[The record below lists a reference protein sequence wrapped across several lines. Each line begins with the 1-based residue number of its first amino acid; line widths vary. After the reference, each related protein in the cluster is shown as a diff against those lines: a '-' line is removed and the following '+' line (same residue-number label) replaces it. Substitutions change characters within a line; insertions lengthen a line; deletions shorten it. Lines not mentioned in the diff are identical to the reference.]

1 MSTRCQVRVQDKTS
15 AFTLYHHWDGY
26 PTNMLG
32 LIDEAW
38 RSFSA
43 KEEYSYIDYYLTRAP
58 KVASLLCAID
68 PGGFEPEMSN
78 DLHGDIE
85 WYYVLNVTSQDG
97 DPKWHVNIYT
107 VNRFSLNL
115 IGSYTTPSDMNLYEK
130 LETKGS
136 IGDCS
141 LQILGYRHEAHE
153 DGAVR
158 SVHFNEAEIFS
169 VYKVDA
175 HGLVVWLADCTTLD
189 TALRTVAELAE
200 LIERG
205 ETDDL

>member
-15 AFTLYHHWDGY
+15 AFTLYHHYDGY

-38 RSFSA
+38 RNFSVKA
-43 KEEYSYIDYYLTRAP
+43 AQSYATYHLTRAP

-68 PGGFEPEMSN
+68 PGGFEPEMFN

-85 WYYVLNVTSQDG
+85 WYYVLNVTSQNG

-107 VNRFSLNL
+107 VKRFSLNL

-141 LQILGYRHEAHE
+141 LQILGYRREAHE

-158 SVHFNEAEIFS
+158 PVHFNEAEIFS

-175 HGLVVWLADCTTLD
+175 HVPVVLLADCTTLD
-189 TALRTVAELAE
+189 IALWTVAE